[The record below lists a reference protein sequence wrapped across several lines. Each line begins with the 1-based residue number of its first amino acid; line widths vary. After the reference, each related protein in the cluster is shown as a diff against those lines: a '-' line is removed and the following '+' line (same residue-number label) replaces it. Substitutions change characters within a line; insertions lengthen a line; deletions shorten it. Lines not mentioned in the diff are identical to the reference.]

1 MKDSQPN
8 RDVAEIFRSYNDPLK
23 KEERLL
29 VKRRETIKQER
40 ETDYCLTD
48 KNEE

>member
-8 RDVAEIFRSYNDPLK
+8 RDFAEIWKSLNDPLK

-29 VKRRETIKQER
+29 SKRREIIKQER

>member
-1 MKDSQPN
+1 MIDNQPT
-8 RDVAEIFRSYNDPLK
+8 RDMASIWKSISDPNK
-23 KEERLL
+23 KEERLM
-29 VKRRETIKQER
+29 VKRREQIKQER